1 MTKEGL
7 NLIKNAKEILAQLD
21 TARAEEQKFDL
32 ESKQLKKRLDHEHQ
46 LVSDT
51 ICQTISARRSEIEET
66 YGKESGKI
74 QEQQKKVKA
83 ERSKAKAAGVR
94 SRIEEETA
102 DLHEENRR
110 LKKELQ
116 LRMKQDKVP
125 TYCNTAYY
133 YAMYFTR
140 GLVELALL
148 LLTIALVFFI
158 IPLGIYYLIPDRQI
172 LHLLFIYVA
181 VLVLFF
187 AAYIIIGNLTKD
199 KHMSTLREGRKI
211 RDVMRN
217 NHRRIRTITRTIEKD
232 RDEAR
237 YSLEDYDQQL
247 KQIGR
252 ELDRLTKAKED
263 ALSQFDKV
271 TVLQIEREI
280 SGNSQ
285 AKIDVL
291 EAELKKATENL
302 DVCKARVQSL
312 NLTLTDKYIPY
323 FGREYMNT
331 KALNTL
337 AGYLESGQA
346 ANLTEAKNLYIELNS
361 TR

>member
-7 NLIKNAKEILAQLD
+7 SLIKNAKEVLAQLD
-21 TARAEEQKFDL
+21 TAKAEEQRFDL
-32 ESKQLKKRLDHEHQ
+32 ESKQLKKRLDNEHQ

-51 ICQTISARRSEIEET
+51 IRQTISARRGEIEET
-66 YGKESGKI
+66 YRKENGKVLER
-74 QEQQKKVKA
+74 QKKVKA
-83 ERSKAKAAGVR
+83 ERSRAKAAGVK

-125 TYCNTAYY
+125 SYCNTTYY
-133 YAMYFTR
+133 YAMYFTK
-140 GLVELALL
+140 GIVEIALL
-148 LLTIALVFFI
+148 LLTLLLVFFG
-158 IPLGIYYLIPDRQI
+158 IPLGIYYLIPNRQI
-172 LHLLFIYVA
+172 LYLLFIYIA

-187 AAYIIIGNLTKD
+187 AAYIIVGNMTKD
-199 KHMSTLREGRKI
+199 KHMSTLREGRKL

-217 NHRRIRTITRTIEKD
+217 NRRRIRTITRTIEKD
-232 RDEAR
+232 RDEAS
-237 YSLEDYDQQL
+237 YSLDDYDQRL
-247 KQIGR
+247 REISR
-252 ELDRLTKAKED
+252 ELDRLAKAKED
-263 ALSQFDKV
+263 ALLQFDKV

-280 SGNSQ
+280 AGNSQ
-285 AKIDVL
+285 AKIDAL
-291 EAELKKATENL
+291 EVDLKKAKENL
-302 DVCKARVQSL
+302 EVSKSRVQSL

-323 FGREYMNT
+323 FGREYMNA

-346 ANLTEAKNLYIELNS
+346 ANLTEAKNLYVELNS
-361 TR
+361 SR